1 MWLIEIFKI
10 PYRAATSGP
19 EVERV
24 IIDTDAGPDDA
35 AAIFVV
41 LNYNKYSYNS
51 SLEVLAITCVH
62 GNTAVDNV
70 VVNVL
75 KTLQTANR
83 LDVSSSYLLC

>member
-1 MWLIEIFKI
+1 VHLNVGK
-10 PYRAATSGP
+10 
-19 EVERV
+19 V

-35 AAIFVV
+35 AAIFLA
-41 LNYNKYSYNS
+41 LNYDKYSYNS
-51 SLEVLAITCVH
+51 SSEVIAVTCVH

-83 LDVSSSYLLC
+83 LDVSSSYLIC

>member
-1 MWLIEIFKI
+1 MDVGK
-10 PYRAATSGP
+10 
-19 EVERV
+19 V

-35 AAIFVV
+35 AAIFMSI
-41 LNYNKYSYNS
+41 NSNKYSSNS
-51 SLEVLAITCVH
+51 SLEVIAITCVN
-62 GNTAVDNV
+62 GNTFVDNV

>member
-1 MWLIEIFKI
+1 MI
-10 PYRAATSGP
+10 PYRTPVRLDIGK
-19 EVERV
+19 V

-35 AAIFVV
+35 AAIFVA
-41 LNYNKYSYNS
+41 LNYNKYAFNS
-51 SLEVLAITCVH
+51 SLEVIGITCVY

-83 LDVSSSYLLC
+83 LDVSSSYLIC